1 VAGGRPEAKHFCDPL
16 AVTKDDIFAA
26 TMAQREAID
35 AAFNKLD
42 AKLDRYNRCDGRI
55 ARPEERRD
63 FVDIA
68 N

>member
-1 VAGGRPEAKHFCDPL
+1 MGGRPEAKHLRDPL
-16 AVTKDDIFAA
+16 AVTTDDIFAA

-35 AAFNKLD
+35 AVFNKLD
-42 AKLDRYNRCDGRI
+42 AKLHRPDGRI